1 MYECVQAA
9 NNITCYKKKLSIYL
23 MGSIGNEAG
32 FEYSYCSL
40 YSFFSD
46 TSAIIEGFF
55 IFIFL
60 MLK

>member
-9 NNITCYKKKLSIYL
+9 NNITCYKKNCPFILWDQSEI
-23 MGSIGNEAG
+23 ETG
-32 FEYSYCSL
+32 FEYVYCSL